1 MSSTR
6 LLALQFTILFC
17 LAVILI
23 PAGAHLFEYPA
34 KMGLEPA
41 EYMVTQRIYAGW
53 AWFGVPIY
61 AALILLAIHALV
73 LRKNRLPMVL
83 SLVAFAVVVLTQVI
97 FWRYTFPMN
106 AITHNWTVSPPDIA
120 AARWQWET
128 SHALNAILTFVA
140 FILGTLA
147 ILVSRRRGC

>member
-6 LLALQFTILFC
+6 LLALQFTLLVC

-23 PAGAHLFEYPA
+23 PAGAHLFEYPS

-53 AWFGVPIY
+53 AWFGLAIY
-61 AALILLAIHALV
+61 AAMTLLAFHALA
-73 LRKNRLPMVL
+73 LRKHRLPMVL
-83 SLVAFAVVVLTQVI
+83 SLVALAVIVLTQAI

-106 AITHNWTVSPPDIA
+106 ALTRNWTVSPPDVA

-128 SHALNAILTFVA
+128 SHALNAILTFLA
-140 FILGTLA
+140 FILGTLSV
-147 ILVSRRRGC
+147 LTGRRS